1 MKHNSLL
8 ILASVFFSFLLIS
21 ANSVASNCSSQLGQC
36 RYYKCVQDEIRCS
49 DSDYLSGFAIPYCYK
64 YQADQKN
71 YSDRG
76 QIFLSQVRY
85 CLQAKI
91 EDFTN
96 ENPYA
101 CKDLRE
107 YAIHSH
113 IGCYLNSGFC
123 ELSMT
128 EKMRIVLTAKKDL
141 IHGDVRKAGLET
153 MKLCNQ
159 SRFSMPFPG
168 TY

>member
-1 MKHNSLL
+1 M
-8 ILASVFFSFLLIS
+8 
-21 ANSVASNCSSQLGQC
+21 NCSSSNSQ
-36 RYYKCVQDEIRCS
+36 S
-49 DSDYLSGFAIPYCYK
+49 NYLSEFAIPYCYK
-64 YQADQKN
+64 YKADQKN
-71 YSDRG
+71 YSERG

-85 CLQAKI
+85 CLQEKL
-91 EDFTN
+91 EDFSHDQ
-96 ENPYA
+96 PL
-101 CKDLRE
+101 CKDLRT
-107 YAIHSH
+107 YAIYSH

-128 EKMRIVLTAKKDL
+128 EKMRIILTAKSDL

-159 SRFSMPFPG
+159 SRFLTGFPG

>member
-8 ILASVFFSFLLIS
+8 IIAGVLSSFFISIS
-21 ANSVASNCSSQLGQC
+21 AWASNCTSQLGQC
-36 RYYKCVQDEIRCS
+36 GYYKCVQDEIRCS

-76 QIFLSQVRY
+76 QIFLSKVRY
-85 CLQAKI
+85 CLQVKI

-96 ENPYA
+96 ENQYA

-123 ELSMT
+123 ELSMA
-128 EKMRIVLTAKKDL
+128 EKMRIVLTAKSDL

-159 SRFSMPFPG
+159 SRFLTEFQRA
-168 TY
+168 Y